1 MYRKFAV
8 IGLGDFGKSMAVS
21 LTEKGAEVIAI
32 DQSMDIVDEI
42 KDKVSY
48 AVRLNSTD
56 EKALKSV
63 GIDKVDV
70 VIVAMGEHFEDTIL
84 TSVLLLQMGIKK
96 IVAKASSKIQETI
109 LLKLGVHQ
117 VVTPEFDMA
126 ARLASTL
133 FDEDVLDFM
142 AIGEGYNVMQVKAPD
157 MFIGRTLKEINLRV
171 KYNVNLITIKKTYKG
186 DGYSI
191 TQQKI
196 SGIPTAD
203 TVIEENDVLILLGKD
218 KDIKKIID

>member
-1 MYRKFAV
+1 M

>member
-21 LTEKGAEVIAI
+21 LTEKGGEVIAI
-32 DQSMDIVDEI
+32 DQSMDLVDEI
-42 KDKVSY
+42 KDQVSY

-56 EKALKSV
+56 EKALKSI
-63 GIDKVDV
+63 GIDNVDV
-70 VIVAMGEHFEDTIL
+70 VIVAMGEHFEETIL

-96 IVAKASSKIQETI
+96 IVAKASSKIQEKI

-142 AIGEGYNVMQVKAPD
+142 AVGEGYNVMQVKAPD
-157 MFIGRTLKEINLRV
+157 MFIGRTLKDINLRV
-171 KYNVNLITIKKTYKG
+171 KYNLNLITIKKIYKSEG
-186 DGYSI
+186 ENI

-218 KDIKKIID
+218 KDIQKIID